1 MTEHSRESPG
11 FLGGHWLQGRS
22 GGSIRLA
29 SMLIWLLFI
38 VFPLINAIGK
48 RGPAL
53 RHGLVIAGA
62 AAFVAAYVA
71 LVLIWRQR
79 RSDVTPWL
87 PIGILVAVASA
98 LTFAEGS
105 SWGFL
110 FIDCA
115 ACMAL
120 VSPSPAGVRRSVA
133 VRGARRRRFVDRGA
147 SRPARC
153 PRSRGSRGRRS
164 ARSGRRSAAT
174 RQPTLDGEPT
184 GARMALSGAGI
195 EADVEHAEGSLDPE
209 TEAVLAWAVREG
221 ATNVLATGGATRC
234 RRRSWRH
241 RAST

>member
-1 MTEHSRESPG
+1 M
-11 FLGGHWLQGRS
+11 F
-22 GGSIRLA
+22 
-29 SMLIWLLFI
+29 IWLLFI

-87 PIGILVAVASA
+87 PVGILVAVASA

-110 FIDCA
+110 FTYCA

-120 VSPSPAGVRRSVA
+120 VSPSPAGFVGVLLCAALAAGGSSISGRV
-133 VRGARRRRFVDRGA
+133 GAPHWDLP
-147 SRPARC
+147 PAR
-153 PRSRGSRGRRS
+153 
-164 ARSGRRSAAT
+164 
-174 RQPTLDGEPT
+174 
-184 GARMALSGAGI
+184 
-195 EADVEHAEGSLDPE
+195 PE
-209 TEAVLAWAVREG
+209 SD
-221 ATNVLATGGATRC
+221 C
-234 RRRSWRH
+234 
-241 RAST
+241 